1 MQHNFIDEIHCN
13 SKNKHIVLFSNYRTG
28 STVLGVAISN
38 LTSLKF
44 YPEVF
49 LPNNINRF
57 TQMWDSVN
65 QGKKVIISIQGDQFT
80 DYADHFLNHKLV
92 LGNSYTIKLHRK
104 NFINQLTS
112 FYIANKIGKFSHY
125 QEDSVIEYE
134 VMIDYSLLNECFN
147 HLLKSNRILSDLNKP
162 FDLKL
167 TYEDHITLLP
177 SKLTSNFL
185 KTPLP
190 KNYVDL
196 KNEILIFCNER
207 LGKDLIFL
215 KEA

>member
-1 MQHNFIDEIHCN
+1 
-13 SKNKHIVLFSNYRTG
+13 
-28 STVLGVAISN
+28 
-38 LTSLKF
+38 
-44 YPEVF
+44 
-49 LPNNINRF
+49 
-57 TQMWDSVN
+57 
-65 QGKKVIISIQGDQFT
+65 
-80 DYADHFLNHKLV
+80 
-92 LGNSYTIKLHRK
+92 
-104 NFINQLTS
+104 
-112 FYIANKIGKFSHY
+112 
-125 QEDSVIEYE
+125 
-134 VMIDYSLLNECFN
+134 MIDYSLLNECFN
-147 HLLKSNRILSDLNKP
+147 HLLKSNRILSDLNTP